1 MPLSV
6 PYSFTTGT
14 VIEAGEMNS
23 NFTAVKNFADGLA
36 TGANIDAA
44 AITAAKIGT
53 SAVETAKI
61 ADSAVTT
68 QKIADSAVTAAKIAD
83 ATITAAKLAPGVGGG
98 SGDDDQ
104 IVLGVQ
110 VFG

>member
-1 MPLSV
+1 MPLNISYV
-6 PYSFTTGT
+6 FTAGT
-14 VIEAGEMNS
+14 VIEASEMNS
-23 NFTAVKNFADGLA
+23 NFTGVKNFVDGLA
-36 TGANIDAA
+36 TGANIDAG

-53 SAVETAKI
+53 GAVETAKI
-61 ADSAVTT
+61 ADSAVT
-68 QKIADSAVTAAKIAD
+68 AVKIAD

-98 SGDDDQ
+98 NGDDDQ

>member
-1 MPLSV
+1 MPLSI

-14 VIEAGEMNS
+14 VIEAGDMNS

-36 TGANIDAA
+36 TGTNIDAG

-53 SAVETAKI
+53 GAVETAKI
-61 ADSAVTT
+61 ADGAVT
-68 QKIADSAVTAAKIAD
+68 S
-83 ATITAAKLAPGVGGG
+83 AKLAGGVVPTSDNDQFALGG
-98 SGDDDQ
+98 
-104 IVLGVQ
+104 Q

>member
-36 TGANIDAA
+36 TGANIDAG

-53 SAVETAKI
+53 GAVETAKI
-61 ADSAVTT
+61 ADSAVTA
-68 QKIADSAVTAAKIAD
+68 QKIADG
-83 ATITAAKLAPGVGGG
+83 TITAAKLDAGVA
-98 SGDDDQ
+98 SQLAAGDSVAV
-104 IVLGVQ
+104 VLGSQ

>member
-1 MPLSV
+1 MPLSI
-6 PYSFTTGT
+6 PNSFTTGT

-23 NFTAVKNFADGLA
+23 NFTAVKNFADALA
-36 TGANIDAA
+36 TGVNIDSN
-44 AITAAKIGT
+44 AITAAKIATG
-53 SAVETAKI
+53 AVETAKI

-68 QKIADSAVTAAKIAD
+68 LKVADGA
-83 ATITAAKLAPGVGGG
+83 ITAAKLAPGAGGG
-98 SGDDDQ
+98 NGDDDQ

>member
-6 PYSFTTGT
+6 PYSFTTAT

-36 TGANIDAA
+36 TGANIDAGA
-44 AITAAKIGT
+44 VTAAKIATG
-53 SAVETAKI
+53 AVETAKI
-61 ADSAVTT
+61 ADSAVTA
-68 QKIADSAVTAAKIAD
+68 QKIADG
-83 ATITAAKLAPGVGGG
+83 TITAAKLAAGVGGG
-98 SGDDDQ
+98 NGDDDQ

>member
-14 VIEAGEMNS
+14 VIEAAEMNS

-36 TGANIDAA
+36 TGANIDAG
-44 AITAAKIGT
+44 AITAAKIATG
-53 SAVETAKI
+53 AVETAKI
-61 ADSAVTT
+61 ADGA
-68 QKIADSAVTAAKIAD
+68 
-83 ATITAAKLAPGVGGG
+83 ITAQKLAAGVGGG
-98 SGDDDQ
+98 NGDDDQ

>member
-1 MPLSV
+1 MPLSI

-14 VIEAGEMNS
+14 VIEAGDMNS

-36 TGANIDAA
+36 TGTNIDAG

-53 SAVETAKI
+53 GAVETAKI
-61 ADSAVTT
+61 ADGAVT
-68 QKIADSAVTAAKIAD
+68 S
-83 ATITAAKLAPGVGGG
+83 AKLAGGVVPT
-98 SGDDDQ
+98 SDNDQ
-104 IVLGVQ
+104 FVLGAQ

>member
-1 MPLSV
+1 MPLSI

-14 VIEAGEMNS
+14 VIEAGDMNS

-36 TGANIDAA
+36 TGTNIDAG

-53 SAVETAKI
+53 GAVETAKI
-61 ADSAVTT
+61 ADGAVT
-68 QKIADSAVTAAKIAD
+68 S
-83 ATITAAKLAPGVGGG
+83 AKLAAGIIA
-98 SGDDDQ
+98 SSDSDQ
-104 IVLGVQ
+104 FVLGAQ

>member
-44 AITAAKIGT
+44 AITAAKIAT

-61 ADSAVTT
+61 ADG
-68 QKIADSAVTAAKIAD
+68 AVTAQ
-83 ATITAAKLAPGVGGG
+83 KLAPGVGA
-98 SGDDDQ
+98 SGDSDQ
-104 IVLGVQ
+104 VVLGGQ
-110 VFG
+110 VFS

>member
-44 AITAAKIGT
+44 AITAAKIATG
-53 SAVETAKI
+53 AVETAKI
-61 ADSAVTT
+61 ADGA
-68 QKIADSAVTAAKIAD
+68 
-83 ATITAAKLAPGVGGG
+83 ITAQKLAPGVGGG
-98 SGDDDQ
+98 NGDDDQ

>member
-14 VIEAGEMNS
+14 VIEAAEMNS
-23 NFTAVKNFADGLA
+23 NFTAVKNFVDGVA
-36 TGANIDAA
+36 AGTNIDAG
-44 AITAAKIGT
+44 AIVAGKIGT
-53 SAVETAKI
+53 GAVETAKI
-61 ADSAVTT
+61 ADSAVTA
-68 QKIADSAVTAAKIAD
+68 QKIADG
-83 ATITAAKLAPGVGGG
+83 TITAAKLAAGVGGG
-98 SGDDDQ
+98 NGDDDQ

>member
-14 VIEAGEMNS
+14 VIEAGEMNN

-44 AITAAKIGT
+44 AITAAKIATG
-53 SAVETAKI
+53 AVETAKI
-61 ADSAVTT
+61 ADSAITT
-68 QKIADSAVTAAKIAD
+68 QKIADGA
-83 ATITAAKLAPGVGGG
+83 ITVAKLGGG
-98 SGDDDQ
+98 IVSSPDDDQ
-104 IVLGVQ
+104 FVIGAQ

>member
-44 AITAAKIGT
+44 AITAAKIATG
-53 SAVETAKI
+53 AVETAKI
-61 ADSAVTT
+61 ADGA
-68 QKIADSAVTAAKIAD
+68 
-83 ATITAAKLAPGVGGG
+83 ITAQKLAAGVGGG
-98 SGDDDQ
+98 NGDDDQ

>member
-36 TGANIDAA
+36 TGANIDAG
-44 AITAAKIGT
+44 AITAAKIATG
-53 SAVETAKI
+53 AVETAKI
-61 ADSAVTT
+61 ADGA
-68 QKIADSAVTAAKIAD
+68 
-83 ATITAAKLAPGVGGG
+83 ITAQKLAAGVGGG
-98 SGDDDQ
+98 NGDDDQ

>member
-1 MPLSV
+1 MPVSI

-36 TGANIDAA
+36 TGANIDSG

-53 SAVETAKI
+53 GAVETAKL
-61 ADSAVTT
+61 ADGSVT
-68 QKIADSAVTAAKIAD
+68 SV
-83 ATITAAKLAPGVGGG
+83 KLAAGVLTGGD
-98 SGDDDQ
+98 SDQ
-104 IVLGVQ
+104 IILGAQ

>member
-44 AITAAKIGT
+44 AITAAKIAT

-68 QKIADSAVTAAKIAD
+68 QKIADAA
-83 ATITAAKLAPGVGGG
+83 ITAAKLAPGVGGG
-98 SGDDDQ
+98 NGDDDQ